1 MKLSR
6 CKHCGAKA
14 SLFAKNCPECG
25 KRIYHP
31 VFGCVVGIVLLC
43 AFFFSLLSQ
52 ADAETKKEPVQKIQP
67 ASTEQTQKQDAEP
80 ETSNLVLGPGT
91 YQVGIDIPSGKYD
104 CIAHSG
110 FGVLRGDVASAG
122 PAGFVQTMGSSS
134 ASIGGVSA
142 GVEAASS
149 YSNLTLADGDTIYI
163 EMSLNVEF
171 VPK

>member
-31 VFGCVVGIVLLC
+31 IFGCIVFVVLMD
-43 AFFFSLLSQ
+43 AFFFSLLSK
-52 ADAETKKEPVQKIQP
+52 AP
-67 ASTEQTQKQDAEP
+67 STEKAHAQQNPPAIEEQVQQEDP

-91 YQVGIDIPSGKYD
+91 YQVGIDIPAGKYD

-110 FGVLRGDVASAG
+110 FGVLRGEVASAG
-122 PAGFVQTMGSSS
+122 QAGFVQTMGSSS
-134 ASIGGVSA
+134 ASVGGVSA

-149 YSNLTLADGDTIYI
+149 YGNLTLADGDTIYI

>member
-1 MKLSR
+1 MKLSK

-31 VFGCVVGIVLLC
+31 IFGCVVGIVLLC
-43 AFFFSLLSQ
+43 AFFFSLMSK
-52 ADAETKKEPVQKIQP
+52 AT
-67 ASTEQTQKQDAEP
+67 STEKAKAQQNPPAVKEQMQQAEP

-91 YQVGIDIPSGKYD
+91 YQVGIDIPAGKYD

-110 FGVLRGDVASAG
+110 FGVLRGEVASAG
-122 PAGFVQTMGSSS
+122 PAGFVQTMGSQST
-134 ASIGGVSA
+134 SIGGVSA

-149 YSNLTLADGDTIYI
+149 YGNLTLADGDTIYI

>member
-1 MKLSR
+1 MKISR
-6 CKHCGAKA
+6 CKHCGSKA

-31 VFGCVVGIVLLC
+31 IFGCVVFIVLLT
-43 AFFFSLLSQ
+43 AFFFRLLLE
-52 ADAETKKEPVQKIQP
+52 ANPKAEKDPVQQNNTAIEEPK
-67 ASTEQTQKQDAEP
+67 QKVVP
-80 ETSNLVLGPGT
+80 EASNLVLGPGT
-91 YQVGIDIPSGKYD
+91 YQVGVDIPAGKYD

-171 VPK
+171 APK

>member
-31 VFGCVVGIVLLC
+31 IFGCVVGIVLLC
-43 AFFFSLLSQ
+43 AFFFSLLSK
-52 ADAETKKEPVQKIQP
+52 AP
-67 ASTEQTQKQDAEP
+67 STEKTHAQQNPPAIEEQVQQAEP

-91 YQVGIDIPSGKYD
+91 YQVGIDIPAGKYD
-104 CIAHSG
+104 CIANSG
-110 FGVLRGDVASAG
+110 FGVLRGEVASAG
-122 PAGFVQTMGSSS
+122 PAGFVQTMGNQS
-134 ASIGGVSA
+134 ASIGDVSA

-149 YSNLTLADGDTIYI
+149 YSNLTLADGDTIYV